1 MPPPHL
7 ILCLQASSN
16 YTIIHLVGNK
26 KLCLAKCL
34 KEFEYLNE
42 AAGFYR
48 VHRGWVVNKDYIVH
62 ANSKVIE
69 LQNQLLIPI
78 SVRKR
83 AKLTFNLNSLHKIP
97 EK

>member
-42 AAGFYR
+42 ADGFYR
-48 VHRGWVVNKDYIVH
+48 VHRTWLVNMAFVE
-62 ANSKVIE
+62 NVLPNNMLL
-69 LQNQLLIPI
+69 LQNNMLVPI
-78 SVRKR
+78 CVRR
-83 AKLTFNLNSLHKIP
+83 RYLAKLIKRQLVTV
-97 EK
+97 